1 MNIARKKKEVSGS
14 EQPLFSACCNTS
26 ARHNNFNG
34 FLCCVIGRRKITNNK
49 KLIGLLF
56 IKLLPID
63 YNMYKVQEYDST
75 KGFKGLI
82 FMSDNN
88 INHPHPRSY

>member
-1 MNIARKKKEVSGS
+1 MYNNLVLVLTQR
-14 EQPLFSACCNTS
+14 PLKICLVLLI
-26 ARHNNFNG
+26 NFNG
-34 FLCCVIGRRKITNNK
+34 FLCCVIGRRKITNN